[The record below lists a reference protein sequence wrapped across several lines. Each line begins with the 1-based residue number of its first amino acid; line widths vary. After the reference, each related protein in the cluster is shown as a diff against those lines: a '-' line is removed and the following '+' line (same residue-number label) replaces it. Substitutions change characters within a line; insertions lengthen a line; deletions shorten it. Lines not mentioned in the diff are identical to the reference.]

1 MNVKTEKSQ
10 TTVSFDNL
18 REKNDV
24 SFDLQV
30 VNDVNTAFFEFFPMN
45 TPQQN
50 LTLKKNTF
58 CTCAAS
64 PSATVPINH
73 PDPAAPQFVTG
84 SLTMFVLLLNT
95 RTLKTEHASTKAF
108 PVVKT

>member
-50 LTLKKNTF
+50 LTLKKTL
-58 CTCAAS
+58 S
-64 PSATVPINH
+64 VPVRLL
-73 PDPAAPQFVTG
+73 PAPQFPSTILTLQHP
-84 SLTMFVLLLNT
+84 SL
-95 RTLKTEHASTKAF
+95 
-108 PVVKT
+108 

>member
-30 VNDVNTAFFEFFPMN
+30 VNDVNTTFFEFFPMK
-45 TPQQN
+45 TPEH
-50 LTLKKNTF
+50 TTTKSYFKKNTL
-58 CTCAAS
+58 S
-64 PSATVPINH
+64 VPVRLL
-73 PDPAAPQFVTG
+73 PAPQFPSTILTLQHP
-84 SLTMFVLLLNT
+84 SL
-95 RTLKTEHASTKAF
+95 
-108 PVVKT
+108 